1 MKKQYKKYA
10 FRCLTKQVQP
20 MIRLL
25 CSTTLLYLLLIPGIG
40 FCQQK
45 TFIREYIYKASET
58 DSKVSSRQKALQEVK
73 ALLIEEL
80 GTYVESYV
88 NYQVTEE
95 NNKITKDFFT
105 NEIKTL
111 SAGTTELIILEENW
125 DGYEYYVKS
134 EIKADPNEIITRINQ
149 TLSIREKNLSI
160 DSLKTLLNSS
170 NSQMQLKDAELA
182 ELQKKVTQ
190 QNQLVISKE
199 SEVKNLQKQ
208 LADAKSNLSVYETQ
222 KQQVLT
228 EIQKIEQKINSATRT
243 ALDNVR
249 IGMTLSE
256 VSQVCGIPRTKED
269 CSTHIFYNYG
279 NVWVY
284 FESGIVVSVFYAK
297 NYNGACC
304 GSCPEYRQISI
315 K

>member
-1 MKKQYKKYA
+1 
-10 FRCLTKQVQP
+10 
-20 MIRLL
+20 MIKLIY
-25 CSTTLLYLLLIPGIG
+25 STTLLYLLLIPGIG

-45 TFIREYIYKASET
+45 TFIREYTYKASET
-58 DSKVSSRQKALQEVK
+58 DSKVTARQKALQEVK

-111 SAGTTELIILEENW
+111 SAGTTELTILEENL

-149 TLSIREKNLSI
+149 TLSIREKNLAI
-160 DSLKTLLNSS
+160 DSLKTLLTSS
-170 NSQMQLKDAELA
+170 NSQIQLKNTELT

-208 LADAKSNLSVYETQ
+208 LTDAKNNLSIYEAQ

-228 EIQKIEQKINSATRT
+228 EIQKIGMSISNATT
-243 ALDNVR
+243 KAVENVR
-249 IGMTLSE
+249 IGMTPTE
-256 VSQVCGIPRTKED
+256 VIKVWGNPSSTDD
-269 CSTHIFYNYG
+269 CSELNYNYG
-279 NVWVY
+279 SVWVM
-284 FESGIVVSVFYAK
+284 FEGGIVKAVVDARDFER
-297 NYNGACC
+297 C
-304 GSCPEYRQISI
+304 GNISYHKTVVKARFI
-315 K
+315 KQ